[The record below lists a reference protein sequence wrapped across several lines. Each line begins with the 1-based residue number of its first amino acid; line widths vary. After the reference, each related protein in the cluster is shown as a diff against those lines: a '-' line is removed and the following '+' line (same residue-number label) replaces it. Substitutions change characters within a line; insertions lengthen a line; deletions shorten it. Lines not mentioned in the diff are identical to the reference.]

1 MSNITAL
8 PAPSWAKDLQ
18 RYSSGALHGTLANV
32 CAMLRGAPDLQTM
45 LAYDEFAGKTML
57 VSAPPW
63 SFEPQTFYQ
72 RPWTAHDDLLATE
85 HVQIAGI
92 PVKVQ
97 TTAQAVELVARER
110 PYHPV
115 LDYLDSLEWDGVC
128 RLDRLFPQYFG
139 ANDDVYTASIG
150 RHFMIGAVARV
161 TNPGI
166 KHDHMPIVEGAQGIG
181 KSRAFKIL
189 FDPWFSDEIGDLG
202 SKDAAMQMQGVW
214 CIEISELD
222 AYSRAETGRIKA
234 WTSRTVD
241 RFRPPYGSRV
251 IESPRPC
258 VFAGTT
264 NGDSY
269 LKDETGNRRFW
280 PVRASRVEIQALE
293 KDRDQLWAEARRLH
307 SAGAAWWLLNREA
320 VDQAKQEQLA
330 RLTDDPWDGLIS
342 AYVEPLTDVAIA
354 DILAEAIYLDRS
366 RWGQVEQNRIARCLK
381 ARGWNRVQVRTGDKR
396 AWRYKRGAAT
406 Q

>member
-1 MSNITAL
+1 MNNVASL

-32 CAMLRGAPDLQTM
+32 CAMLRGAPELQAV
-45 LAYDEFAGKTML
+45 LAYDEFAARTML
-57 VSAPPW
+57 VSCPPW
-63 SFEPQTFYQ
+63 VFDRQSFSQ
-72 RPWTAHDDLLATE
+72 RAWTAHDDLLATE
-85 HVQIAGI
+85 HIQRAGI
-92 PVKVQ
+92 PVKVP

-115 LDYLDSLEWDGVC
+115 IDYLESFEWDGIC
-128 RLDRLFPQYFG
+128 RLDRLFPEYFG
-139 ANDDVYTASIG
+139 AGDDTYTCSIG

-161 TNPGI
+161 MSPGI
-166 KHDHMPIVEGAQGIG
+166 KHDHIPIIEGPQGIG
-181 KSRAFKIL
+181 KSRAVRIL
-189 FDPWFSDEIGDLG
+189 FDPWFSDEVADLG
-202 SKDAAMQMQGVW
+202 SKDAAMQMSGVW
-214 CIEISELD
+214 CIELSELD

-234 WTSRTVD
+234 WTSRNVD

-251 IESPRPC
+251 IESPRAC
-258 VFAGTT
+258 VFVGTT

-280 PVRASRVEIQALE
+280 PVRATRIDIQALA
-293 KDRDQLWAEARRLH
+293 KDRDQLWAEARRLY

-330 RLTDDPWDGLIS
+330 RLIDDPWDGLIS
-342 AYVEPLTDVAIA
+342 AYVAPLTDVSIA
-354 DILAEAIYLDRS
+354 DVLAEAICLDRS

-381 ARGWNRVQVRTGDKR
+381 ARGWLRVQVRTGDKR
-396 AWRYKRGAAT
+396 AWRYKRGAGT